1 MTMPGQFL
9 EDLLRSADYA
19 ADIDHRSWD
28 ELRAAF
34 PGARFEQWLD
44 ALQRIARLPDAPLLI
59 KRFAAASI
67 ALANRIGPEACIEA
81 AQTAVALARLSGS
94 GTCIEF
100 LGVLPLVAP
109 EARDPAAFMVWLRTI
124 EELSSLAPEC
134 TPVVIRQ
141 SAAILARL
149 SVRGFRS
156 WVFNGVHGAKG
167 DAAQR
172 LSYFSHPDAQS
183 LSSFERNEG
192 DVIFADVEKP
202 LRAFCRAL
210 WNIQPA
216 LRSAPVRPG
225 VKAIRRSS
233 FDGLFF
239 QFPEIYSGYR
249 GSQAQ
254 AHYFAATAHMAAH
267 VLHTRQRF
275 AKGSLR
281 PLQVALVGVIEDAR
295 VEALAIA
302 EYPGLRRLWLQFHNV
317 QPGPAVSSELMMM
330 RLARALLDPA
340 YADDDP
346 WVQKGRR
353 MFFDRRDHWS
363 DAAMSRDI
371 GNLLGND
378 LGQMRIQFNSKS
390 YVVEPSYRDDGVGIW
405 EVDDSPPAESEAA
418 DMMLEAVRITR
429 SEDKEDPSRTERN
442 DESPQKA
449 SMASRAAPAEDDAGV
464 PIARHPEW
472 DHVSGTMR
480 HDWTTVLEFTPR
492 RAPAEQIDALLQQHE
507 DVERRIAKLV
517 RSAKISRPRR
527 MRGQPQGDRLDLDAC
542 IRASIERRAGLTPE
556 ARVYETSE
564 MLSRDLS
571 VLLLLD
577 VSESTR
583 DRVKD
588 TTTTVLA
595 LERVAASLLAQ
606 AMHELGDPFAI
617 HAFCSNGRSEV
628 RYYRVKE
635 FHEPY
640 TALTRSALAG
650 LRGMMST
657 RLGAAL
663 RQAGD
668 EIGRQATH
676 RKLILIITDG
686 EPSDIDAPDK
696 AYLVEDARRAVQ
708 ALSHRGIDVFCVG
721 LESGAESALPR
732 IFGSRN
738 FVKIARIETLPER
751 LPMLYF
757 MLTM

>member
-1 MTMPGQFL
+1 MPGQL
-9 EDLLRSADYA
+9 IEGLLKSVDYA
-19 ADIDHRSWD
+19 GDIDSRSWD

-34 PGARFEQWLD
+34 PGASLEKWLD
-44 ALQRIARLPDAPLLI
+44 ALQRIARLPGAPLLVT
-59 KRFAAASI
+59 RFAKASI
-67 ALANRIGPEACIEA
+67 ALANRIGPDACIEA
-81 AQTAVALARLSGS
+81 AETATALGRIS
-94 GTCIEF
+94 GTNTILEF
-100 LGVLPLVAP
+100 LAVLPHIAP

-124 EELSSLAPEC
+124 EELVSLAPES
-134 TPVVIRQ
+134 TDLVIRQ

-172 LSYFSHPDAQS
+172 LSYFSHTDTHS

-225 VKAIRRSS
+225 VKAFRRSS

-239 QFPEIYSGYR
+239 QFPEIYAGYR

-254 AHYFAATAHMAAH
+254 AHFFAATAHLAAH
-267 VLHTRQRF
+267 ALYTRQRF
-275 AKGSLR
+275 VKGSLR
-281 PLQVALVGVIEDAR
+281 PLQVALVGLVEDAR

-317 QPGPAVSSELMMM
+317 QPGPAVSSEFMMM

-346 WVQKGRR
+346 WVKKGVR
-353 MFFDRRDHWS
+353 MFFDRRNHWS
-363 DAAMSRDI
+363 DPATSREI

-378 LGQMRIQFNSKS
+378 LGQMRIQFNPKS
-390 YVVEPSYRDDGVGIW
+390 YVVEPSYRDDGDGIW
-405 EVDDSPPAESEAA
+405 EVDDSPPAQPEAS
-418 DMMLEAVRITR
+418 DMMLEAVRINR
-429 SEDKEDPSRTERN
+429 SEEKNDRSRTERN
-442 DESPQKA
+442 DDAPQNA
-449 SMASRAAPAEDDAGV
+449 NMASRVATAEEDSGV

-480 HDWTTVLEFTPR
+480 HDWTTLLEFTPR
-492 RAPAEQIDALLQQHE
+492 RASAEQIDALLRQHE
-507 DVERRIAKLV
+507 DVERRITKLV

-527 MRGQPQGDRLDLDAC
+527 IRGQVQGDRLDLDAC

-556 ARVYETSE
+556 PRVYETSE

-588 TTTTVLA
+588 TDMTVLA
-595 LERVAASLLAQ
+595 LERAAASLLAQ

-635 FHEPY
+635 FHEAY
-640 TALTRSALAG
+640 TAMTRSALAG

-686 EPSDIDAPDK
+686 EPSDVDVPDK
-696 AYLVEDARRAVQ
+696 AYLVEDARRAVH

-721 LESGAESALPR
+721 LESGADSALPR

-738 FVKIARIETLPER
+738 FMKITRVETLPER